1 MCAGIWSV
9 TRRGRR
15 SRSTV
20 AQPGLCEREGKKKK
34 EKREKVVL
42 HLLEENIKQPLR
54 CSASPPPPLRGP
66 PARVYFHARP
76 LHFSTSS
83 RLSTSS
89 LKRGQDSLKRSTH
102 RSSTHGS
109 HQVGGRERKLEP
121 PPLPLYLLNLLP
133 LSSMLASIRARL
145 KRKLQRRRG
154 RSTSGSGE

>member
-42 HLLEENIKQPLR
+42 HLLEENIKQPLLGV
-54 CSASPPPPLRGP
+54 PPLLLP
-66 PARVYFHARP
+66 PTGAPSARIFSCTPTSFFNLFSSFNILVEKGARLVETVHAPIFHARITP
-76 LHFSTSS
+76 GW
-83 RLSTSS
+83 
-89 LKRGQDSLKRSTH
+89 GQGTKTG
-102 RSSTHGS
+102 T
-109 HQVGGRERKLEP
+109 
-121 PPLPLYLLNLLP
+121 PLPLYLLNLLP

-154 RSTSGSGE
+154 RSTSGSEE